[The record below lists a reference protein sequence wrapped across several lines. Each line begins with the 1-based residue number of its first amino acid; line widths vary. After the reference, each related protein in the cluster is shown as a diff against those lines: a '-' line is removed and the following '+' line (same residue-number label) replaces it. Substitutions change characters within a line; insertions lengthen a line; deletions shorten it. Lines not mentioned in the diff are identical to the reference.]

1 MLQHVFLEII
11 SLDAWIVAL
20 VDFGHLGKFWFMIC
34 VFSVCWRLQSIGI
47 AEKNKLIWP
56 GPFHEKWKVHAT
68 MMTMMMMMM
77 TGIFTYGTNTYRYS
91 FRRYSVR
98 TPSWRQR
105 RRCWWWWTYLPISQ
119 SWQPLVKMSARELEL
134 KRRRDYPI
142 CWFASIMLIFQFA
155 DWSTII
161 FG

>member
-1 MLQHVFLEII
+1 MSNKWYKRSSVLVPRPAPSTQLICLNVHEFNKPSNYTVILHFKMLQHVFLEII

-98 TPSWRQR
+98 TPSSSS
-105 RRCWWWWTYLPISQ
+105 LSLGQ
-119 SWQPLVKMSARELEL
+119 SRPTAGKA
-134 KRRRDYPI
+134 
-142 CWFASIMLIFQFA
+142 
-155 DWSTII
+155 
-161 FG
+161 